1 MRRWHRPDVLLEIA
15 GHLVPGRLDHAI
27 ANLERLA
34 AGRITL
40 AFSRSPVLRSKNQ
53 PRSISVSSE
62 GTLRAVAG
70 GAPAR
75 PAAPSMTKR
84 SPAARADWDSLTVVL
99 RARDVP
105 IPAALDDLRAAIK
118 AASVRG

>member
-1 MRRWHRPDVLLEIA
+1 MLLEIA

-40 AFSRSPVLRSKNQ
+40 AFSRSPVLLSKNH
-53 PRSISVSSE
+53 PRSISDSS
-62 GTLRAVAG
+62 GAVAG

-84 SPAARADWDSLTVVL
+84 SPAARADWDSLTVVP